1 MIALD
6 ANVLSEPMAPHPE
19 PRVLEWLRG
28 VPSSTLCTTSTVLSE
43 LMAGVAAL
51 PAGRRRAHLQ
61 DQLDLA
67 IDEDLAG
74 RVLPFDAEAARA
86 YAAVTLARRHQGRP
100 IGVADAQIAA
110 VCLVHDAALAT
121 RNVRDFAELGLAL
134 IDPWES
140 TAG

>member
-1 MIALD
+1 MIVLD
-6 ANVLSEPMAPHPE
+6 ANVISEPMTPRPD
-19 PRVLEWLRG
+19 PRVIDWLR
-28 VPSSTLCTTSTVLSE
+28 STPWRSLCTTATVLSE
-43 LMAGVAAL
+43 LMAGVAVL

-61 DQLDLA
+61 DQLDLV

-100 IGVADAQIAA
+100 ISVGDAQIAA
-110 VCLVHDAALAT
+110 VCLARDASLAT
-121 RNVRDFAELGLAL
+121 RNVRDFEGLGLTL
-134 IDPWES
+134 IDPWLS